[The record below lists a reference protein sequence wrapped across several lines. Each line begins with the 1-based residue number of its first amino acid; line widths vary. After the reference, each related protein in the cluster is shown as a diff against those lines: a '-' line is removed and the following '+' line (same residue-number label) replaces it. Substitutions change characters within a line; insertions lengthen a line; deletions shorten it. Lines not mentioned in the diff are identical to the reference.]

1 MSPSSCEFS
10 KQTNDAKD
18 AKKKDEKT
26 RDLALVASRFQPAA
40 ASNASKT
47 KQAKFGQGVQW

>member
-10 KQTNDAKD
+10 KETNDAKD
-18 AKKKDEKT
+18 AKKKDEKA
-26 RDLALVASRFQPAA
+26 RDLVASRFQPAA